1 MRILPDPFKLQNNLC
16 LGCSILEKNKPCHSI
31 MDHEEEGFPDECT
44 ILFVSESFKM
54 EFGEL
59 TPFTQKEE
67 ALIEQALEKSGHKN
81 LIGLTEYTAAV
92 KCPSVKDKDMSKDDK
107 DICRQHIAKTIEK
120 CKPKLIFVCGNLPMV
135 MLTKKSGIMT
145 KRGKIIA
152 EYECIPVVPIYHPT
166 QVIVEPQNEYLFC
179 LDIQNA
185 IEQVLIK
192 ENTDSEFEWDMID
205 TLDKLHS
212 LDAYTLFDVAIDIE
226 TTGLDFLKDK
236 IQTLALSFDT
246 NGKQKTVVIP
256 IYHKEFQN
264 LDVASG
270 WVPEVIKFL
279 NKVFQTPS
287 LKILHKAQFDLKFL
301 TQLGVEVQ
309 GTICDTKIM
318 QHLIDENLPK
328 SLKDLVGYYF
338 PSEQGII

>member
-1 MRILPDPFKLQNNLC
+1 
-16 LGCSILEKNKPCHSI
+16 

-145 KRGKIIA
+145 KRGKIVA
-152 EYECIPVVPIYHPT
+152 EYEGIPVVAIYHPT

-192 ENTDSEFEWDMID
+192 ENTNSEFEWDMID

-236 IQTLALSFDT
+236 IQTLALSFDA

-279 NKVFQTPS
+279 NKVFQAPS

-328 SLKDLVGYYF
+328 SLKDLVSYYF